1 MKQLGIIV
9 IILFCLG
16 LVGVFFLS
24 NWHIPAP
31 TKTVT
36 KIIADDRFK

>member
-1 MKQLGIIV
+1 MKQSGIIFV
-9 IILFCLG
+9 ILLCLG
-16 LVGVFFLS
+16 FAGAVFLS

-31 TKTVT
+31 TKIVT